1 MKNIIYGFILT
12 CLTYGLH
19 AQSTNTQLTTQAN
32 VIRNETAPGGNT
44 KTRIADMYQAI
55 INSKQSVLSWSA
67 LGTDAYTV
75 SIDGI
80 TSIGNTWF
88 VISFANANTI
98 DNPTLNINSTGAFTI
113 NVDAGDI
120 VANSRYL
127 IAYNGSSY
135 DVVGGSGGGATPT
148 LQEVITAGSALTG
161 NNTVTGTGT
170 FSIDANNGASYLGAG
185 SGMVIDAFG
194 NIDFQ
199 ANSWKYNGDPGDPG
213 EFLSPT
219 GWATPSGT
227 VTTVTG
233 TSPIVITSTP
243 TVTPN
248 VTINNAD
255 DDGTTKGAATFTN
268 ADFDAT
274 AGVVSLAG
282 DVLRSGGALG
292 TPASG
297 NATNLTGLPL
307 ATGVTGNLP
316 VTNLNSGTSAS
327 STTFWR
333 GDGTWA
339 APAGSGDALTSNPL
353 SQFAATTSS
362 QFAGVISDE
371 TGTAGSVVLSV
382 SPALTGTPTAP
393 TPSANDNSTKIATTA
408 YVDASV
414 ANPMTTQGDIIIGGA
429 SGALSRM
436 GIGSPYNLMRVNSGA
451 TSPQYFGLTTGSNT
465 FWSATG
471 LTEDN
476 ANNFWDDTNN
486 RLGIGTNAPTSRIDV
501 RTDALGI
508 TQVTT
513 SGLALTNTT
522 AAANLAAQI
531 SPALRFSSN
540 GWGTTAG
547 TSQDVT
553 TEIYSLSVQSTVP
566 TGSLVFRRRIA
577 GGAAAEYGTIST
589 AGVVAFPNFNASS
602 GVATNDWN
610 RLNNAVMNIS
620 PSNGHSGVGIR
631 FQYASNGNN
640 SQTSGNQVYAQ
651 FAANFI
657 PTSGTATWSALNI
670 NTHVTMSGGAN
681 GVVNF
686 LNIDPAITAGG
697 DVTGITYNPA
707 ITSIAGNDYGIRIV
721 PSTSRNGFATAA
733 PLSTLETGRSF
744 GAAITATSTDITL
757 DGSHYTVV
765 VDASGAART
774 ITLPTAASST
784 RRIYYVINDTGTN
797 TVTVDG
803 NGGEDIGSPGA
814 DTYVIPATAGAAV
827 QIQSNGTKWLI
838 LSSL

>member
-1 MKNIIYGFILT
+1 MKNLIFILLF
-12 CLTYGLH
+12 CVGVN
-19 AQSTNTQLTTQAN
+19 AFSQSTDAELTTQAN
-32 VIRNETAPGGNT
+32 VIRNETIPGANTPLRIGNMF
-44 KTRIADMYQAI
+44 RALID
-55 INSKQSVLSWSA
+55 SKKNI
-67 LGTDAYTV
+67 DEAYT
-75 SIDGI
+75 
-80 TSIGNTWF
+80 
-88 VISFANANTI
+88 
-98 DNPTLNINSTGAFTI
+98 STGAANTYSITI
-113 NVDAGDI
+113 NPGVTSFTKDFGFYWKVNVTNTGAVTLAPNGLAAKAVRKDGTAPLASGDLVAGRMYPVI
-120 VANSRYL
+120 
-127 IAYNGSSY
+127 Y
-135 DVVGGSGGGATPT
+135 DVAQGWFQVLLPGSGGGGSFTLTNGEGTTVSGSGTAVDIGGTLTTPVT
-148 LQEVITAGSALTG
+148 IDVNGNAFQILDGTVGIETDGTNSAIGQLAGSAGGAFVAGPDGAQILPDKSGSNPAQGSLFIVDAAGYIEELPIGSNSQVLTSNG
-161 NNTVTGTGT
+161 TTATWSASVGGVTDGDKGDVTVSGSGATWTIDNNVVTTAKMATFSSADLAGKLTDESGTGT
-170 FSIDANNGASYLGAG
+170 VVYSSYADAKVA
-185 SGMVIDAFG
+185 DA
-194 NIDFQ
+194 
-199 ANSWKYNGDPGDPG
+199 
-213 EFLSPT
+213 
-219 GWATPSGT
+219 
-227 VTTVTG
+227 
-233 TSPIVITSTP
+233 
-243 TVTPN
+243 
-248 VTINNAD
+248 IN
-255 DDGTTKGAATFTN
+255 DGTTDIAPSQN
-268 ADFDAT
+268 AVFDAI
-274 AGVVSLAG
+274 
-282 DVLRSGGALG
+282 
-292 TPASG
+292 AS
-297 NATNLTGLPL
+297 
-307 ATGVTGNLP
+307 
-316 VTNLNSGTSAS
+316 
-327 STTFWR
+327 F
-333 GDGTWA
+333 
-339 APAGSGDALTSNPL
+339 
-353 SQFAATTSS
+353 
-362 QFAGVISDE
+362 
-371 TGTAGSVVLSV
+371 
-382 SPALTGTPTAP
+382 
-393 TPSANDNSTKIATTA
+393 
-408 YVDASV
+408 
-414 ANPMTTQGDIIIGGA
+414 ANPMTTQGDIIVAGA
-429 SGALSRM
+429 SGSLARM
-436 GIGSPYNLMRVNSGA
+436 GIGSAYNLMRVNSGA

-476 ANNFWDDTNN
+476 ANYFWDDTNN
-486 RLGIGTNAPTSRIDV
+486 RLGIGTSSPTSRIDV
-501 RTDALGI
+501 KTDALGI

-631 FQYASNGNN
+631 FQYQSNGNN
-640 SQTSGNQVYAQ
+640 AQTSGNQVYAQ

-681 GVVNF
+681 GAVNF

-721 PSTSRNGFATAA
+721 PSTSRNGFAAA
-733 PLSTLETGRSF
+733 SPLSTLETGRSF

-814 DTYVIPATAGAAV
+814 DTYVIPATAGSAV
-827 QIQSNGTKWLI
+827 QIQSNGTKWVI
-838 LSSL
+838 LSIL